1 MFRAGCWVFLCMLI
15 LNTGCTICMDKTY
28 DSRQVQSVNGG
39 CLLLV
44 DTWSHLQ
51 YTPGFLFVFSWFS
64 FFYRICPI
72 DHYELSSL
80 VLQPEKK
87 HTVADIMLNHLQID
101 IYFKIQNTDYDT
113 LPAPKKT
120 SRHLSYGV
128 LRMSKI
134 IVAACIRT
142 FWKSFVLDRNVT
154 QFLLE
159 YVPIVLL
166 QRGTLILSR
175 VKIIWMYQKW

>member
-87 HTVADIMLNHLQID
+87 HTVADIMLNHLQIG

-113 LPAPKKT
+113 LPAPKKD
-120 SRHLSYGV
+120 V
-128 LRMSKI
+128 P
-134 IVAACIRT
+134 
-142 FWKSFVLDRNVT
+142 SFVIRSFEDVQNYCRCMYSYI
-154 QFLLE
+154 LE
-159 YVPIVLL
+159 KFCL
-166 QRGTLILSR
+166 G
-175 VKIIWMYQKW
+175 